1 MEKHHAPRPLTDQ
14 QLADIARIGGE
25 GLKGRGRIVGEI
37 QVEGHVVTL
46 ITAGKGTRSQVS
58 FTLDM
63 ADRKA
68 RHLQGKVIAV
78 SGVLHKTSPWHGII
92 THTTVVERPAEHHV
106 PGEHLALTGTIDN
119 REPTAP
125 GKGPDVPEEGS
136 YLVLDTPLTEGSSL
150 IRHVFLDGRRFD
162 QGKTVKLH
170 GRLDAR
176 TYAGIDG
183 ATHTYAALSGIS
195 DVGAGE
201 PAHDGTQ
208 FHSATTNANLRVL
221 ITHRRD
227 LFDAA
232 NAIVV
237 LDPASKRAF
246 LGSHGGRIRAEANP
260 FHGFTASAEIAE
272 PTDAE
277 RALVVFDKA
286 GNATVA
292 GTGAEL
298 LKVGEEQP
306 PPGTADMFS
315 HAWYF
320 DDATETVY
328 AFVSGGIAGFVH
340 RMGSVIHL
348 GA

>member
-1 MEKHHAPRPLTDQ
+1 MEKHHSPRPLTDQ

-63 ADRKA
+63 GDRKA
-68 RHLQGKVIAV
+68 RHLQGKAIAV
-78 SGVLHKTSPWHGII
+78 SGVLHKTTAWHGTI

-106 PGEHLALTGTIDN
+106 PGEHLTLTGKIDN
-119 REPTAP
+119 RES
-125 GKGPDVPEEGS
+125 GGPANTVPETGS
-136 YLVLDTPLTEGSSL
+136 YLVLDVQMTEGSRL
-150 IRHVFLDGRRFD
+150 IRDVFLDGRRFA
-162 QGKTVKLH
+162 QGKVVKLH
-170 GRLDAR
+170 GRLDAL
-176 TYAGIDG
+176 TYSGVDG
-183 ATHTYAALSGIS
+183 ASHAYAALSGIS
-195 DVGAGE
+195 DLGAGE
-201 PAHDGTQ
+201 PSFDGMQ
-208 FHSATTNANLRVL
+208 FHSATTGANLRVL
-221 ITHRRD
+221 VIHRRD

-237 LDPASKRAF
+237 LDPESKRAF
-246 LGSHGGRIRAEANP
+246 LGSQGGRIRAEANP
-260 FHGFTASAEIAE
+260 FHGFTSSAEIAA

-277 RALVVFDKA
+277 RAAIVFDKA

-292 GTGAEL
+292 GSGAEL
-298 LKVGEEQP
+298 LKVGEEQA

-315 HAWYF
+315 QAWYF

-328 AFVSGGIAGFVH
+328 TFVSGGIAGFVN
-340 RMGSVIHL
+340 RMASVIHL

>member
-1 MEKHHAPRPLTDQ
+1 MEKHHSPRPLTDQ

-63 ADRKA
+63 SDRKA
-68 RHLQGKVIAV
+68 RHLQGKAIAV
-78 SGVLHKTSPWHGII
+78 SGVLHKTTPWQGTI

-119 REPTAP
+119 REASVP
-125 GKGPDVPEEGS
+125 GKEVPEVGS
-136 YLVLDTPLTEGSSL
+136 YLVLDAPMTEGSSQ
-150 IRHVFLDGRRFD
+150 IRHVFLDGRRFA
-162 QGKTVKLH
+162 QGTTVKLY

-176 TYAGIDG
+176 TYSGVDG
-183 ATHTYAALSGIS
+183 ATHTYAVLSGLS
-195 DVGAGE
+195 DLGAGE
-201 PAHDGTQ
+201 PSYDGMQFNSAGTGAH
-208 FHSATTNANLRVL
+208 LRVL
-221 ITHRRD
+221 VIHRRD

-246 LGSHGGRIRAEANP
+246 LGSQGGRIRAEANP
-260 FHGFTASAEIAE
+260 FHGFTSSAEIGA

-277 RALVVFDKA
+277 RALIAFDTA

-298 LKVGEEQP
+298 LKVGEEQA

-328 AFVSGGIAGFVH
+328 TFVSGGIAGFVN

-348 GA
+348 GS

>member
-1 MEKHHAPRPLTDQ
+1 MEKHHSPRPLTDQ

-63 ADRKA
+63 SDRKA
-68 RHLQGKVIAV
+68 RHLQGKAIAV
-78 SGVLHKTSPWHGII
+78 SGVLHKTTPWLGII

-106 PGEHLALTGTIDN
+106 PGEHLTLTGQIDN
-119 REPTAP
+119 REPS
-125 GKGPDVPEEGS
+125 GPASQVPETGS
-136 YLVLDTPLTEGSSL
+136 YLVLDVQLTEGSTL
-150 IRHVFLDGRRFD
+150 IRDVFLDGRRFN
-162 QGKTVKLH
+162 QGQMVKLY
-170 GRLDAR
+170 GRLDAL
-176 TYAGIDG
+176 TYSGIDG
-183 ATHTYAALSGIS
+183 AAHSYAALSGLS
-195 DVGAGE
+195 DLGAGE
-201 PAHDGTQ
+201 PSFNGMQ
-208 FHSATTNANLRVL
+208 FHSAATGANLRVL
-221 ITHRRD
+221 VIHRRD

-246 LGSHGGRIRAEANP
+246 LGSQGGRIRAEANP
-260 FHGFTASAEIAE
+260 FHGFTSNAEIAA

-277 RALVVFDKA
+277 RASIVFDKA

-292 GTGAEL
+292 GSGAEL
-298 LKVGEEQP
+298 LKVGEEQA

-328 AFVSGGIAGFVH
+328 TFVSGGIAGFVN

-348 GA
+348 GT